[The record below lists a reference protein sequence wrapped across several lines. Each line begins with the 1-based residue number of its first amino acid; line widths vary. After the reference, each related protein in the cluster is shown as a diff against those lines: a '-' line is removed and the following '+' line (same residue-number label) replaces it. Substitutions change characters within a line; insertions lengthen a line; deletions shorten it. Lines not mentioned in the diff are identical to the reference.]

1 MPHIALE
8 LALIFIL
15 ILANGLFALAEIA
28 IVSSKKTRLEQLAL
42 KGVHGAKVALDLLN
56 SPDKFLSTVQVG
68 ITLIGILAGAF
79 GGATLSQPL
88 SEFLSQVAWLNK
100 HSESISLGIVVSV
113 ITFLSLIVGE
123 LAPKRIALNS
133 PEKIACVVAPPM
145 KWLSKVSSPIVAV
158 LSGSTNFLM
167 KLLGIK
173 PNPET
178 PVTEE
183 DVRIMIA
190 LGTKLGEFEPVEQD
204 LINRIFKLSDRRV
217 SELMT
222 PKNEI
227 VWLDIRDSEK
237 VIRELVLNK
246 PHAAF
251 PVGDGS
257 LDNIIGVVRAKD
269 ILVAMEKGE
278 PLNIRHLMKKPTFF
292 LESLSA
298 FRVFEKL
305 RKIKPQ
311 MAIIINEYG
320 ATQGLITLND
330 ILSGITGDIDGEML
344 EPYAIQRPDGSWLIE
359 GLMPIRDFKEQFNFA
374 ELPDEDSG
382 FETLAGFVMHQL
394 GTVPKEGQTFEWN
407 NVRFEVVDMDGKRI
421 DKILYTP
428 LKKHSPSQKD

>member
-1 MPHIALE
+1 MSHVAFEIT
-8 LALIFIL
+8 LILIL
-15 ILANGLFALAEIA
+15 ILANGVFALAEIA
-28 IVSSKKTRLEQLAL
+28 VVSSKKTRLEQLAL
-42 KGVHGAKVALDLLN
+42 KGVRGAKVALDLAN
-56 SPDKFLSTVQVG
+56 APDKFLSTVQVG

-88 SEFLSQVAWLNK
+88 SDYLSQFVWLDK

-123 LAPKRIALNS
+123 LVPKRIALNS

-145 KWLSKVSSPIVAV
+145 KWLSKVSNPIVVV
-158 LSGSTNFLM
+158 LSGSTTLVM

-183 DVRIMIA
+183 EVRIMIA
-190 LGTKLGEFEPVEQD
+190 LGTKSGEFEPVEQD

-222 PKNEI
+222 PKSEI
-227 VWLDIRDSEK
+227 LWIDIHDSEK
-237 VIRELVLNK
+237 TIRDLVLSK

-251 PVGDGS
+251 PVGDDS
-257 LDNIIGVVRAKD
+257 LDRIIGIVRAKD
-269 ILVAMEKGE
+269 ILVTFEKGE
-278 PLNIRHLMKKPTFF
+278 PLNLHALMKKPTFF

-311 MAIIINEYG
+311 LAIIIDEYG

-330 ILSGITGDIDGEML
+330 ILGSITGDIDGETL
-344 EPYAIQRPDGSWLIE
+344 EPYAIQRADGTWLIE
-359 GLMPIRDFKEQFNFA
+359 GLMPIRDFKEQFNLA

-382 FETLAGFVMHQL
+382 FETLGGFVMHQL
-394 GTVPKEGQTFEWN
+394 GTIPKEGQTFEWN
-407 NVRFEVVDMDGKRI
+407 NARFEVVDMDGMRI
-421 DKILYTP
+421 DKILYAPHKTET
-428 LKKHSPSQKD
+428 

>member
-1 MPHIALE
+1 MSQVAFEIT
-8 LALIFIL
+8 LILIL
-15 ILANGLFALAEIA
+15 ILANGVFALAEIA

-42 KGVHGAKVALDLLN
+42 KGVKGAKVALDLAN

-88 SEFLSQVAWLNK
+88 SDYLSQFVWLDK
-100 HSESISLGIVVSV
+100 HSESLSLGIVVSV
-113 ITFLSLIVGE
+113 ITFLSLIIGE
-123 LAPKRIALNS
+123 LVPKRIALGN
-133 PEKIACVVAPPM
+133 PEVIACAVAVPM
-145 KWLSKVSSPIVAV
+145 LWLARVANPIVSV
-158 LSGSTNFLM
+158 LSGSTSFVM

-173 PNPET
+173 ANPET

-190 LGTKLGEFEPVEQD
+190 LGTKSGEFEPVEQD
-204 LINRIFKLSDRRV
+204 LINRIFKLSDRRI

-222 PKNEI
+222 PKN
-227 VWLDIRDSEK
+227 DILWIDLHDSEK
-237 VIRELVLNK
+237 AIRELVLSK

-251 PVGDGS
+251 PVGNDS
-257 LDNIIGVVRAKD
+257 LDDVVGVVRAKD
-269 ILVAMEKGE
+269 ILVTMEKGE
-278 PLNIRHLMKKPTFF
+278 ALDIQRLMKKPTFF

-311 MAIIINEYG
+311 LAIIINEYG

-330 ILSGITGDIDGEML
+330 ILGSITGDIDGETL
-344 EPYAIQRPDGSWLIE
+344 EPYAIQRADGSWLIE
-359 GLMPIRDFKEQFNFA
+359 GLMPIRDFKEQFNLA

-382 FETLAGFVMHQL
+382 FETLGGFVMHQL
-394 GTVPKEGQTFEWN
+394 GTIPKEGQTFEWN
-407 NVRFEVVDMDGKRI
+407 NARFEVVDMDGKRI
-421 DKILYTP
+421 DKILYAP
-428 LKKHSPSQKD
+428 LKK

>member
-1 MPHIALE
+1 MSHVGFE
-8 LALIFIL
+8 IFIIFVL
-15 ILANGLFALAEIA
+15 IVANGLFALAEIA
-28 IVSSKKTRLEQLAL
+28 IVSSRKTRLEQLAL
-42 KGVHGAKVALDLLN
+42 KGVRGAKIALELAN
-56 SPDKFLSTVQVG
+56 APDKFLSTVQVG

-88 SEFLSQVAWLNK
+88 SEYLSHFPFLDTY
-100 HSESISLGIVVSV
+100 SESISLGIVVSV

-123 LAPKRIALNS
+123 LVPKRIALNS

-145 KWLSKVSSPIVAV
+145 KWLSKVSNPIVVV
-158 LSGSTNFLM
+158 LSGSTTLVM

-173 PNPET
+173 ANPET

-183 DVRIMIA
+183 EVRIMIA
-190 LGTKLGEFEPVEQD
+190 LGTKSGEFEPVEQD

-227 VWLDIRDSEK
+227 LWIDIHDSEK
-237 VIRELVLNK
+237 AIRELVLSK

-251 PVGDGS
+251 PVGDDS
-257 LDNIIGVVRAKD
+257 LDRIIGIVRAKD
-269 ILVAMEKGE
+269 ILVTFEKGE
-278 PLNIRHLMKKPTFF
+278 PLNLRALMKKPTFF

-311 MAIIINEYG
+311 LAIIIDEYG

-330 ILSGITGDIDGEML
+330 ILGSITGDIDGETL
-344 EPYAIQRPDGSWLIE
+344 EPYAIQRADGSWLIE
-359 GLMPIRDFKEQFNFA
+359 GLMPIRDFKEQFNLA
-374 ELPDEDSG
+374 ELPNEDSG
-382 FETLAGFVMHQL
+382 FETLGGFVMHQL
-394 GTVPKEGQTFEWN
+394 GTIPKEGQTFEWN
-407 NVRFEVVDMDGKRI
+407 NARFEVIDMDGKRI
-421 DKILYTP
+421 DKILYSP
-428 LKKHSPSQKD
+428 KKN

>member
-1 MPHIALE
+1 MSHIVFE
-8 LALIFIL
+8 ITLILIL
-15 ILANGLFALAEIA
+15 ILANGVFALAEIA
-28 IVSSKKTRLEQLAL
+28 IVSSKKTRLEQFAL
-42 KGVHGAKVALDLLN
+42 KGVQGAKVALDLAN

-79 GGATLSQPL
+79 GGATLSAPL
-88 SEFLSQVAWLNK
+88 SDYLSQFHSLDAY
-100 HSESISLGIVVSV
+100 SESLSLGIVVSA

-123 LAPKRIALNS
+123 LVPKRIALNN
-133 PEKIACVVAPPM
+133 PEAIACVVALPM
-145 KWLSKVSSPIVAV
+145 LWLARVASPIVNI
-158 LSGSTNFLM
+158 LSGSTNLVM

-173 PNPET
+173 ANAEV

-183 DVRIMIA
+183 EVRIMIA
-190 LGTKLGEFEPVEQD
+190 LGTKSGEFEPVEQD
-204 LINRIFKLSDRRV
+204 LINRIFKLSDRRI

-227 VWLDIRDSEK
+227 LWIDINDSEK
-237 VIRELVLNK
+237 AIRELVLSK

-251 PVGDGS
+251 PVGNDS
-257 LDNIIGVVRAKD
+257 IDNIVGVVRAKD
-269 ILVAMEKGE
+269 ILVALEKGE
-278 PLNIRHLMKKPTFF
+278 TLDVQHLMKKPTFF

-330 ILSGITGDIDGEML
+330 ILGSITGDIDGEVL
-344 EPYAIQRPDGSWLIE
+344 EPYAVERSDGTWLID

-382 FETLAGFVMHQL
+382 FETLGGFVMHQL
-394 GTVPKEGQTFEWN
+394 GTIPKEGQAFEWN
-407 NVRFEVVDMDGKRI
+407 NARFEVIDMDGRRI
-421 DKILYTP
+421 DKILYAP
-428 LKKHSPSQKD
+428 PKEKA

>member
-1 MPHIALE
+1 MSQVAFEIT
-8 LALIFIL
+8 LILIL
-15 ILANGLFALAEIA
+15 ILANGVFALAEIA

-42 KGVHGAKVALDLLN
+42 KGVKGAKVALDLAN

-88 SEFLSQVAWLNK
+88 SDYLSQFVWLDT
-100 HSESISLGIVVSV
+100 HSESLSLGIVVSA
-113 ITFLSLIVGE
+113 ITFLSLIIGE
-123 LAPKRIALNS
+123 LVPKRIALNN
-133 PEKIACVVAPPM
+133 PEVIACAVAVPM
-145 KWLSKVSSPIVAV
+145 LWLARVANPIVSV
-158 LSGSTNFLM
+158 LSGSTSFVM

-173 PNPET
+173 ANPET

-190 LGTKLGEFEPVEQD
+190 LGTKSGEFEPVEQD
-204 LINRIFKLSDRRV
+204 LINRIFKLSDRRI

-227 VWLDIRDSEK
+227 LWIDLHDSEK
-237 VIRELVLNK
+237 AIRELVLSK

-251 PVGDGS
+251 PVGNDS
-257 LDNIIGVVRAKD
+257 LDDVVGVVRAKD

-278 PLNIRHLMKKPTFF
+278 PLDIQRLMKKPTFF

-311 MAIIINEYG
+311 LAIIINEYG

-330 ILSGITGDIDGEML
+330 ILGSITGDIDGETL
-344 EPYAIQRPDGSWLIE
+344 EPYAIQRADGSWLIE
-359 GLMPIRDFKEQFNFA
+359 GLMPIRDFKEQFNLA

-382 FETLAGFVMHQL
+382 FETLGGFVMHQL
-394 GTVPKEGQTFEWN
+394 GTIPKEGQTFEWN
-407 NVRFEVVDMDGKRI
+407 NARFEVVDMDGKRI
-421 DKILYTP
+421 DKILYAPHKTET
-428 LKKHSPSQKD
+428 